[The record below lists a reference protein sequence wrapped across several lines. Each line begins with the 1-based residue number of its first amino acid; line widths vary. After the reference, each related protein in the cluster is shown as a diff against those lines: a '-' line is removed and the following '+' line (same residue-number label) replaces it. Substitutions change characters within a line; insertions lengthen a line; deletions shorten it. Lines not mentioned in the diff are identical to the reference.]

1 MALRKNNGCLTDG
14 LKMHATC
21 RVDLRVSQTVVSTSS
36 PAALKTKDQ
45 NDIHTN

>member
-1 MALRKNNGCLTDG
+1 MALRKNNRCLTDD
-14 LKMHATC
+14 LKIDAAC
-21 RVDLRVSQTVVSTSS
+21 RVDMRASQTTVSTSS